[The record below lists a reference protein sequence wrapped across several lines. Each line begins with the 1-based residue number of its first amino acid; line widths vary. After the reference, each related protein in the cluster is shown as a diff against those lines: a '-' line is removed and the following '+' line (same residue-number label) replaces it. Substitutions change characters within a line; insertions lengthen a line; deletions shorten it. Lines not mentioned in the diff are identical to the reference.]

1 VLVGTENGVALDV
14 SNPGTI
20 LGAWRSLR
28 DGPLTGE
35 PAAGVIAAVSLA
47 AFLLSTAQMLVERA
61 TTPFVHPDVAVD
73 GLVTDGEQ
81 AESAEPAADLLRTEV
96 LAEPDLDE
104 FPVGG
109 AEALIA
115 SRA

>member
-1 VLVGTENGVALDV
+1 MLLSTENGVALEV

-28 DGPLTGE
+28 DGLLSGE
-35 PAAGVIAAVSLA
+35 PDVGVIAAVSLV
-47 AFLLSTAQMLVERA
+47 AFLLSTAQMLVERV
-61 TTPFVHPDVAVD
+61 TMQFVHSDVAVD
-73 GLVTDGEQ
+73 GLVTDGGQE
-81 AESAEPAADLLRTEV
+81 ESAEPAADLLRTEV
-96 LAEPDLDE
+96 LTEPDLDE

-115 SRA
+115 SRV

>member
-1 VLVGTENGVALDV
+1 MGEVSEAGSFGGILADETVGVLIGTSLPGAVGCGEEEGSADSCFDVLV
-14 SNPGTI
+14 
-20 LGAWRSLR
+20 
-28 DGPLTGE
+28 
-35 PAAGVIAAVSLA
+35 AVE
-47 AFLLSTAQMLVERA
+47 LSAV
-61 TTPFVHPDVAVD
+61 VD
-73 GLVTDGEQ
+73 GDGADAKSGVVDELDE

-109 AEALIA
+109 AEVLIA